1 MMKHGFVKSKVRN
14 IGQVYSGATPKTE
27 NPSFWNGDILWLTPN
42 DLSKNKSAYFSDT
55 ERKITKEGLNRCS
68 AHLLP
73 KDTLVMSSRAPI
85 GYLAI
90 GKNDFSTNQGCKSI
104 LFYED
109 FDPLF
114 FYYNFQHQIGK
125 LKQLGEGTT
134 FAEISKSYLEEF
146 EISFPESKPEQTS
159 IAEILS
165 TADTAIARTE
175 ALMAKY
181 QRIKTGLMQ
190 DLLTRGIDANG
201 NIRSKATHRFVVKKG
216 IEVPEEWEVDIIDNV
231 GSVTKLAGY
240 EYSKYFNYSIGG
252 EIIALRALNIKNEEI
267 VLNDIQT
274 IPKKVSDFL
283 IRSKINKNDI
293 LITYIGAYIGDVLM
307 INENDKYHL
316 APNIAKVTAGKKL
329 LPKYLE
335 IILRSH
341 FVQSQIKNLVV
352 TTATPSLTMG
362 QIRKVILV
370 YPKDEKEQERII
382 NSILTIKENIKAE
395 QKILSKLHSL
405 KTGLMQDLLSGRV
418 RVKVNNG

>member
-1 MMKHGFVKSKVRN
+1 MSKWLPKRIKDFAFTTSGGTPATGVKEYWQEGTIPWINSGELSKHDVIKKPTTYITELALQNSSAKLMPVNTVVIALTGATTGMSAILEFETSGNQSIVGIFPSKEHDSKFLLYLLQLNIEKILSFN
-14 IGQVYSGATPKTE
+14 IGSAQPHINKEIVDNLEFLY
-27 NPSFWNGDILWLTPN
+27 PSVTTQRYISHILT
-42 DLSKNKSAYFSDT
+42 
-55 ERKITKEGLNRCS
+55 
-68 AHLLP
+68 
-73 KDTLVMSSRAPI
+73 
-85 GYLAI
+85 
-90 GKNDFSTNQGCKSI
+90 
-104 LFYED
+104 
-109 FDPLF
+109 
-114 FYYNFQHQIGK
+114 
-125 LKQLGEGTT
+125 
-134 FAEISKSYLEEF
+134 
-146 EISFPESKPEQTS
+146 
-159 IAEILS
+159 
-165 TADTAIARTE
+165 TADTAITQTE
-175 ALMAKY
+175 ALIAKY

-190 DLLTRGIDANG
+190 DLLTRGIDAHG
-201 NIRSKATHRFVVKKG
+201 NIRSKVTHKFVVKNG
-216 IEVPEEWEVDIIDNV
+216 IEVPGEWEVDIIDNV

-341 FVQSQIKNLVV
+341 FVQSQMKNLVV

-382 NSILTIKENIKAE
+382 YSILTIKENIKAE

-418 RVKVNNG
+418 SVKV